1 MHVDEEVLA
10 PIRARYGEP
19 AVVEW
24 EGEIT
29 AREFAIATYDPA
41 RTHDVTLFILN
52 GARLALIRKPM
63 FPPDIWRPPG
73 GGVKPGEDFVAAV
86 EREGLEETG
95 LRIELERY
103 LVDMRA
109 RFLPRGNAELADA
122 RLPRAHDG
130 RGDRAARHGRDRG
143 GPLGDARG
151 ARRPASRAAPRDRP
165 GVLALPRRPTRCR
178 ARRALARTRRRRSRA
193 TGRCRRSLRPQ
204 RFITARE
211 RRFSGVVI
219 ESRRGSSGRCSRHT
233 AMLARPPSVARPW
246 PQKSESST
254 QPTSGTGRSESGQS
268 WWQRIPIRPMRRPD
282 SRSQA
287 AHWQ

>member
-1 MHVDEEVLA
+1 MHVDEEMLA

-29 AREFAIATYDPA
+29 AREFAVATYDPA
-41 RTHDVTLFILN
+41 RTHDVTLFIVN

-109 RFLPRGNAELADA
+109 RFLHEGSAPA
-122 RLPRAHDG
+122 
-130 RGDRAARHGRDRG
+130 RAARRKRG
-143 GPLGDARG
+143 TLNWRTH
-151 ARRPASRAAPRDRP
+151 
-165 GVLALPRRPTRCR
+165 VF
-178 ARRALARTRRRRSRA
+178 LARTTDEEIAPLDTEEIAEARWGTLEELAGPLRERLLA
-193 TGRCRRSLRPQ
+193 TGRAFWRYRVALHD
-204 RFITARE
+204 A
-211 RRFSGVVI
+211 
-219 ESRRGSSGRCSRHT
+219 
-233 AMLARPPSVARPW
+233 ALAAL
-246 PQKSESST
+246 
-254 QPTSGTGRSESGQS
+254 
-268 WWQRIPIRPMRRPD
+268 
-282 SRSQA
+282 
-287 AHWQ
+287 